1 MMTTLAT
8 RPAMTETNTSEC
20 LLDQIDMQQSE
31 LLWRLDEL
39 NERVER
45 TLREHLCGR
54 GGQEVRAA

>member
-1 MMTTLAT
+1 MTPTLGT
-8 RPAMTETNTSEC
+8 RHTMAETPAPEY

-45 TLREHLCGR
+45 TLREQLCR
-54 GGQEVRAA
+54 REEAKAA

>member
-1 MMTTLAT
+1 MA
-8 RPAMTETNTSEC
+8 ETPTSEC

-45 TLREHLCGR
+45 TLREQLCRR
-54 GGQEVRAA
+54 GGDEAKAA

>member
-45 TLREHLCGR
+45 SLREQLCGR